1 MKFAVPG
8 NYFMKKLLKLN
19 NASLTIISQIQ
30 IIDKVV
36 NEFVLEKQTPQEQ
49 QVNNSR
55 EDKIKLYFENQM
67 WSNNKIDEKQL
78 TEIIKKNVKLN

>member
-1 MKFAVPG
+1 MK
-8 NYFMKKLLKLN
+8 
-19 NASLTIISQIQ
+19 

-49 QVNNSR
+49 QINNSS
-55 EDKIKLYFENQM
+55 ENKIKFYFENQM

-78 TEIIKKNVKLN
+78 TEIIKKNLKTVDIDHSI